1 MSEIRKD
8 PLTGRRVIIAPERA
22 QRPKQIGS
30 AAQTEPPQTCP
41 FCPGNEASTPPE
53 SWADRQAD
61 SQPDQPGWSVR
72 VVPNK
77 YPAVIADNS
86 DISATET
93 DRSTGT
99 GIHEVIVECA
109 AHVANLAALD
119 EHQFTRILRA
129 YRNRL
134 SIWLEDPRWR
144 YGLIFKNHGAR
155 AGATFEHPHAQ
166 LVALPFVPTD
176 VEKEL
181 ASTRDFYQRSASCYY
196 CSLIKRELNAHVR
209 VITGNAAFIALCPA
223 APRFA
228 FETWI
233 VPRIHAPTFVDSD
246 DASITALAKI
256 LRQVIAALNHLQ
268 ANPPF
273 NYFIQ
278 SPSLGKNERSRYHW
292 QLRLLPQFSRAA
304 GFEWAT
310 GLHINPVAP
319 EDAAR
324 LLRDAAVGGL
334 SFERTRQRAPSLAD
348 KSTSTRQ
355 SRKKL
360 RTR

>member
-22 QRPKQIGS
+22 RRPKQIGS
-30 AAQTEPPQTCP
+30 AANTDPLQACP
-41 FCPGNEASTPPE
+41 FCPGNENSTPPE
-53 SWADRQAD
+53 SWADRPGD
-61 SQPDQPGWSVR
+61 SHPDQPGWSVR

-77 YPAVIADNS
+77 YPAVSADAAKPASQTTN
-86 DISATET
+86 
-93 DRSTGT
+93 RSSGA
-99 GIHEVIVECA
+99 GVHEVIIECA

-119 EHQFTRILRA
+119 ECQFTKIFHA
-129 YRNRL
+129 YRTRL
-134 SIWLEDPRWR
+134 RIWLKDPRWR
-144 YGLIFKNHGAR
+144 YGLIFKNQGER

-176 VEKEL
+176 VENEL
-181 ASTRDFYQRSASCYY
+181 ASGREYYRRSASCYY
-196 CSLIKRELNAHVR
+196 CSLSESELHAQVR
-209 VITGNAAFIALCPA
+209 VVTCNAAFIALCPL

-233 VPRIHAPTFVDSD
+233 LPRIHAPAFVESD
-246 DASITALAKI
+246 DASIAALANI
-256 LRQVIAALNHLQ
+256 LRQVIAALDRLHP
-268 ANPPF
+268 NPPF

-278 SPSLGKNERSRYHW
+278 SPTLGENERTHYHW
-292 QLRLLPQFSRAA
+292 QLRLLPQLSRAA

-324 LLRDAAVGGL
+324 LLRDAAI
-334 SFERTRQRAPSLAD
+334 
-348 KSTSTRQ
+348 
-355 SRKKL
+355 
-360 RTR
+360 